1 MTRPLSVPVGR
12 RREAGGGEQRP
23 VVTQLLSYMR
33 KWLLFPSSSP
43 LHVFHRHQIK
53 QDFLLY
59 DGNEWSASGS
69 NSTAGKGWDLPRT
82 VLACPAGTQSPSSDV
97 PRRQAPFLALD
108 TWGQSPSTQA
118 RNEAHTRVRC
128 PYDIS
133 SGGAGLVLA
142 RPPTHWLGL
151 GCELSMPAV
160 CWSHSWKGLYERPAP
175 GGQIGNLLIRWCPD
189 LGNGFGS
196 DFWSLNERQP

>member
-23 VVTQLLSYMR
+23 VVTQLLGYMR

-43 LHVFHRHQIK
+43 LRVFHRHQIK
-53 QDFLLY
+53 QDFLLC

-69 NSTAGKGWDLPRT
+69 NSTACKGWDLPRT
-82 VLACPAGTQSPSSDV
+82 VLACPAGTQSPSLDV

-118 RNEAHTRVRC
+118 RKEAHAGVRY
-128 PYDIS
+128 PYDIQWWS
-133 SGGAGLVLA
+133 RIRLGLDPAL
-142 RPPTHWLGL
+142 RLGL
-151 GCELSMPAV
+151 GCELGMPAV
-160 CWSHSWKGLYERPAP
+160 CWSYSWTGLYETPAP
-175 GGQIGNLLIRWCPD
+175 GGWIGNLLIRWYPD
-189 LGNGFGS
+189 LGNGFSS
-196 DFWSLNERQP
+196 DFWSLNGRWP